1 MEADILKNF
10 IKQDVEVLVGG
21 VWIEGH
27 LLPIVKNIV
36 TLVPIGVAKEHYGPT
51 ACKMEVIQAIRQVR
65 RPAQTNTAGTVP
77 NDPNPP
83 APVRS
88 GFEPAQ
94 QGHPGSRFVHK
105 DNR

>member
-10 IKQDVEVLVGG
+10 IKMDVEVLVGG

-36 TLVPIGVAKEHYGPT
+36 TLVPIGLAKDHYGPT

-65 RPAQTNTAGTVP
+65 MPAGTNTAVP
-77 NDPNPP
+77 NDPSGP

-88 GFEPAQ
+88 GFEAAH
-94 QGHPGSRFVHK
+94 QGHPGNRFVHK
-105 DNR
+105 

>member
-1 MEADILKNF
+1 MESDILKNF
-10 IKQDVEVLVGG
+10 VKMDVEILVGG

-65 RPAQTNTAGTVP
+65 HPAQANTMVP
-77 NDPNPP
+77 NDPSPP
-83 APVRS
+83 TPVRS
-88 GFEPAQ
+88 GFESAQ
-94 QGHPGSRFVHK
+94 HGHPGNKFVV
-105 DNR
+105 R